1 MGRSIILEA
10 YGGYGYQD
18 ESDLRLSVTD
28 SNCVLSGKILTAKAA
43 ATCLVVA
50 KRGFTDELSN
60 HPNNFATQTFNFI
73 QPVDQQPLVINY
85 TLLVGSSPGFTA
97 SHLDTFILSTS
108 GGSGSGNVFYTLA
121 NNPYCQ
127 FMGGLT
133 ASRPTTCVVTARK
146 AASPGY
152 NEVLSAPTQFT
163 FNPFSQTPFVI
174 KYQVAGGSKAE
185 SMAIGETAYLE
196 SSFYNISGSG
206 QKIYLSVSGE
216 KCVINNFMYSVT
228 ASASTTCVV
237 TATKEAYQ
245 LETRTSL
252 GSGVLRYVTMYYS
265 AVTSAPLSFVFD
277 LRDQAP
283 LSIYATPTSTK
294 AGGII
299 NLDAYGGSGT
309 GAVSYNIISGAGCVY
324 NNPNRT
330 SHYITVAG
338 ATTCVVTGTKA
349 ASSGYR
355 SAVTSQ
361 PLTLYF
367 TEP

>member
-1 MGRSIILEA
+1 
-10 YGGYGYQD
+10 
-18 ESDLRLSVTD
+18 
-28 SNCVLSGKILTAKAA
+28 
-43 ATCLVVA
+43 
-50 KRGFTDELSN
+50 
-60 HPNNFATQTFNFI
+60 
-73 QPVDQQPLVINY
+73 
-85 TLLVGSSPGFTA
+85 
-97 SHLDTFILSTS
+97 
-108 GGSGSGNVFYTLA
+108 
-121 NNPYCQ
+121 
-127 FMGGLT
+127 
-133 ASRPTTCVVTARK
+133 VVTARK

-152 NEVLSAPTQFT
+152 NEVFSAPTQFT
-163 FNPFSQTPFVI
+163 FTPFSQEPFDI
-174 KYQVAGGSKAE
+174 KYRVDGGSKAE

-196 SSFYNISGSG
+196 STFSRFSGAGEKSF
-206 QKIYLSVSGE
+206 SVSGE
-216 KCVINNFMYSVT
+216 KCVINNSIWSVT

-237 TATKEAYQ
+237 TATIQGYE
-245 LETRTSL
+245 LDTRSRVGT
-252 GSGVLRYVTMYYS
+252 GELRPVKVFYS

-283 LSIYATPTSTK
+283 LFINAFPATTK

-309 GAVSYNIISGAGCVY
+309 GAVSYNIIAGAGCVY

-330 SHYITVAG
+330 SHYITVTG

-349 ASSGYR
+349 ASSGYK